1 MSHFTVLVIWDNPE
15 KQLAPFQENN
25 MDDCPKEY
33 LKYCVYD
40 KDWNKHRFDTEED
53 FKKSWIIPE
62 DEDWGYRENPNAKWD
77 WYQLWGRRGGI
88 FSLKKDVEFDEKN
101 MWDFSFLTPISEIE
115 KLKRERKCSKARKWD
130 IDFEWMYKSKLE
142 REIWFYKPLF
152 DAYNNQFPIV
162 PQKWK
167 DLVEQHKENI
177 QNARDIYGAQEE
189 VKEFNKKCKEL
200 NISFRDTLLE
210 DFEWFTSVEEYVKS
224 ICPWFYTFAVIKDGV
239 RYEEGKMGRRWAVSD
254 RKSPKDR
261 SSEFK
266 KLLEELPEDTLL
278 SVYDCHI

>member
-40 KDWNKHRFDTEED
+40 KEWNKHWFDTEED

-62 DEDWGYRENPNAKWD
+62 NEDGWSRENPNAKWD
-77 WYQLWGRRGGI
+77 YYQLWGRWIG
-88 FSLKKDVEFDEKN
+88 
-101 MWDFSFLTPISEIE
+101 SF
-115 KLKRERKCSKARKWD
+115 KLKPNVETNSYSRSEPSFFCSSEQIESSSKEERCDQAHKGE
-130 IDFEWMYKSKLE
+130 IDFEFMYQEELKEKIKVFSRVFEHYENK
-142 REIWFYKPLF
+142 I
-152 DAYNNQFPIV
+152 PIV
-162 PQKWK
+162 NKKWK
-167 DLVEQHKENI
+167 DLVEEYSDDINKAREIYNNQKEVIDFNSLCKEN
-177 QNARDIYGAQEE
+177 Q
-189 VKEFNKKCKEL
+189 
-200 NISFRDTLLE
+200 SFFYNTLLE
-210 DFEWFTSVEEYVKS
+210 DFEWFTSVEEYVKT

-239 RYEEGKMGRRWAVSD
+239 RYQEGEMGRRWAVSD

-261 SSEFK
+261 ASEFK

>member
-77 WYQLWGRRGGI
+77 YYQLWGRWIGA
-88 FSLKKDVEFDEKN
+88 F
-101 MWDFSFLTPISEIE
+101 
-115 KLKRERKCSKARKWD
+115 KLKPNVDTNSYSRSEPSFFCSSEQIESSSKEGRCDQAHKGEIDLEFMYQEELKEKIKAFSWVFEHYENKIPIVHKKWKNLVEEYSDDINKAR
-130 IDFEWMYKSKLE
+130 
-142 REIWFYKPLF
+142 EI
-152 DAYNNQFPIV
+152 YNNQ
-162 PQKWK
+162 
-167 DLVEQHKENI
+167 KEVIDFNSLC
-177 QNARDIYGAQEE
+177 EE
-189 VKEFNKKCKEL
+189 KQRFFCK
-200 NISFRDTLLE
+200 TLLE
-210 DFEWFTSVEEYVKS
+210 DFEWFTSVEEYAQS
-224 ICPWFYTFAVIKDGV
+224 ICSWFSTFAVIKDGM
-239 RYEEGKMGRRWAVSD
+239 RYEKGEMGRWGTVSNQ
-254 RKSPKDR
+254 KDSKTR
-261 SSEFK
+261 QSEFK
-266 KLLEELPEDTLL
+266 KLLEEVPEDTLL